1 MTGRLVA
8 FEGGEGSGK
17 STQAQR
23 LADYLGALLTR
34 EPGGTLLGEQLRALV
49 LDPEREAPSDRAEAL
64 IIAAARAQHVAE
76 VVGPALAAGT
86 DVVTDRFIG
95 SSLAYQG
102 IGRDLGVAEV
112 AAVSAFATNGLEA
125 DLTLFIEVD
134 EATAAERMN
143 RSLDRIEQAGEGFH
157 RRVAEAYQTLAAAD
171 PDRWV
176 VIDGVGTVD
185 EVTARVMAAVAD
197 RLS

>member
-112 AAVSAFATNGLEA
+112 AAGAGFATNGPEA
-125 DLTLFIEVD
+125 GLTPFI
-134 EATAAERMN
+134 
-143 RSLDRIEQAGEGFH
+143 
-157 RRVAEAYQTLAAAD
+157 
-171 PDRWV
+171 
-176 VIDGVGTVD
+176 
-185 EVTARVMAAVAD
+185 
-197 RLS
+197 